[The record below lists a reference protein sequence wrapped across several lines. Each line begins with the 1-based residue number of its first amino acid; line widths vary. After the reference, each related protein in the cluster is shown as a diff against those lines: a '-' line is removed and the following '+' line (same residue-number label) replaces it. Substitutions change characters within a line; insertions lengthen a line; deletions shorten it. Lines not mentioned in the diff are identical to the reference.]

1 MRAFVV
7 LRNLWRRIRVRPP
20 RGPSVDLTPSEQV
33 VLRLFHRLGRAS
45 FDEVDHEIG
54 TFRAGLPRPPAFEV
68 VATLIQEGLIEARIQ
83 EDAGEPETIYSPT
96 PKGNKLR
103 GRIPEVPRTV
113 TEFWF

>member
-1 MRAFVV
+1 MRAFVG
-7 LRNLWRRIRVRPP
+7 LRELWRRVSVRPP

-33 VLRLFHRLGRAS
+33 VLRLFHRVGS
-45 FDEVDHEIG
+45 VGFDEVNHEIDI
-54 TFRAGLPRPPAFEV
+54 FRAGLPRPPAFEV
-68 VATLIQEGLIEARIQ
+68 VAKLIQEGLIEARIE